1 MAEEMFI
8 GRNDKGLVVGDP
20 SVLVNAHP
28 QDKGSVEMLLNQKI
42 DGAMAVP
49 YVEETVAEESVSAIM
64 PAVEPELCM

>member
-49 YVEETVAEESVSAIM
+49 YVEEVVAEESVSAIM
-64 PAVEPELCM
+64 PTVEPELCM